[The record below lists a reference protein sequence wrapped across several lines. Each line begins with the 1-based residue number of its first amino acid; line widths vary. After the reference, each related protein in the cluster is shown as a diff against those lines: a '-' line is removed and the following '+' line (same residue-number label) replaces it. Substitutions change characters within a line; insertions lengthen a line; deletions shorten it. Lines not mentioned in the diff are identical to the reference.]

1 MIIGKN
7 WHTKT
12 LADPNDRVRIEI
24 EAALNRKNPNHTGSA
39 SMERPCLSRAIC
51 RNCEA
56 LTHMR
61 PIDLLR
67 TLRRRHEAA

>member
-24 EAALNRKNPNHTGSA
+24 EAALNRKIRITPVLVDGASVPPGRSA
-39 SMERPCLSRAIC
+39 GIAKGPDAY
-51 RNCEA
+51 
-56 LTHMR
+56 
-61 PIDLLR
+61 
-67 TLRRRHEAA
+67 AAN